1 MKVSYNW
8 LKWYMPDAPD
18 ADKLAD
24 IITYHIAEVET
35 VEKKDGDSILDIKI
49 LPNRAHDLLSHL
61 GVARELASL
70 LNINFVDPTP
80 KYKIPESKPTKLIK
94 TIESPNCRRYMGR
107 IVRNIKIG
115 PSPQWVV
122 KHLESIGQRSIN
134 NIVDATNL

>member
-80 KYKIPESKPTKLIK
+80 KYKIPESKPTELKVEIK
-94 TIESPNCRRYMGR
+94 TKACKRYMGR
-107 IVRNIKIG
+107 IIKNIKIDK
-115 PSPQWVV
+115 SPEWMV
-122 KHLESIGQRSIN
+122 KHLEAIGQRS
-134 NIVDATNL
+134 